1 MREQAPMIRGLAS
14 DQTLA
19 LQFRIALRHI
29 EPPIWRRLLVPDH
42 LQLSQLHNVF
52 QGAMGWTNSHLH
64 EFDIGGLSYGPM
76 DPEARA
82 MGYPAFDEKHVRL
95 WQFKRRP
102 GITFTYIYD
111 LGDNWEHDVEIEDF
125 VSVTGDVAP
134 KVLGGARKCP
144 PEDVGSVDGY
154 MTFVEAVLDP
164 SHEEYEAMLTWV
176 GGRFDPEQFDLDAA
190 NEAVGRAV
198 RYARRSKRRQT

>member
-1 MREQAPMIRGLAS
+1 MVQGFAGDRS
-14 DQTLA
+14 LA
-19 LQFRIALRHI
+19 LQLRIVLRDI

-64 EFDIGGLSYGPM
+64 EFDIAGLSYGPM

-82 MGYPAFDEKHVRL
+82 MGYPAFDEKRVRL
-95 WQFKRRP
+95 WNFKRRP
-102 GITFTYIYD
+102 GITFTYVYD

-125 VSVTGDVAP
+125 VSVADDVTP
-134 KVLGGARKCP
+134 RVLAGARRCP

-154 MTFVEAVLDP
+154 MSFVEAILDP
-164 SHEEYEAMLTWV
+164 NHEEHQAMLTWV
-176 GGRFDPEQFDLDAA
+176 GGAFDPEAFDVAEANAA
-190 NEAVGRAV
+190 VSRAT
-198 RYARRSKRRQT
+198 RYARPSKQRKR